1 MPGHTQLKAL
11 LQDGERMAKEI
22 RRKVI
27 SEMSTKLKRIQ
38 RSSST
43 GVLCVLFW
51 LFPALK
57 LWKWNQPNFHEDLK
71 TEDPKNRDGEGEE
84 SWEIQRWPE
93 SNF

>member
-71 TEDPKNRDGEGEE
+71 MEDPKNRDGEGEE